1 MNNTSSFE
9 ERTVMPMD
17 SKAVRRAGLEWM
29 AVLMRE
35 GDKTPERTAPLA
47 MLSAILPAPMKPSV

>member
-1 MNNTSSFE
+1 
-9 ERTVMPMD
+9 
-17 SKAVRRAGLEWM
+17 M
-29 AVLMRE
+29 AVLTRE